1 MADLVQKMEL
11 ENRVIY
17 SSFNHY
23 SVQKIKQLCP
33 KAETAYLYSDI
44 ILNVDKYAKDT
55 GVDGLHPALYHVKM
69 ADFLEQY
76 KKSGL
81 YVRVWTVNEEE
92 DIRFLIEQNVDA
104 IITNEP
110 KKAIQIRGEKNVDLP

>member
-1 MADLVQKMEL
+1 M
-11 ENRVIY
+11 IY